1 MRVWCFTPNPVR
13 ERKFVVGSGRVEVSD
28 GGKGRN
34 VARQL
39 RAWGIPAI
47 SKTIFDSLVSGT
59 DAGTDP
65 RERVGWA
72 LVREGEERI
81 DFFTMD
87 PEINLTGWA
96 RIGKYWRQV
105 LRKGDWWVVAGSSA
119 TGWPKGWW
127 KKLISDLQKKGVSV
141 LVDSRGALL
150 WEAVETG
157 VDWIKCNLAEAE
169 ETTGLKGVDRCIR
182 SLQGDRTTGVVVT
195 LGKDGL
201 AAEVNSGRI
210 FVSAHRVRVL
220 DATGSGDVVTATI
233 LYGEIQKWTMERTL
247 RTAVKVGALN
257 AKGEGNVAKAIL
269 RG

>member
-1 MRVWCFTPNPVR
+1 MRVWCFTPNPVQ
-13 ERKFVVGSGRVEVSD
+13 ERKLVVGAGRVEVAA

-47 SKTIFDSLVSGT
+47 SKTIFDALASGS
-59 DAGTDP
+59 DAGSDP

-72 LVREGEERI
+72 LVREWEERI

-87 PEINLTGWA
+87 PEINLTDWT
-96 RIGKYWRQV
+96 RIGKHWRQV

-127 KKLISDLQKKGVSV
+127 RKLIGDLQKRGVSV

-150 WEAVETG
+150 REAVEAG
-157 VDWIKCNLAEAE
+157 ADWIKCNLAEAE
-169 ETTGLKGVDRCIR
+169 ETTGLKGVERCIR
-182 SLQGDRTTGVVVT
+182 SLKGNGTTGVVVT

-201 AAEVNSGRI
+201 AADVNGEQI
-210 FVSAHRVRVL
+210 FVSAPRVRVF
-220 DATGSGDVVTATI
+220 DPTGSGDVVTATI
-233 LYGEIQKWTMERTL
+233 LYGELQKWTMERTL
-247 RTAVKVGALN
+247 RTAVKAGAWN
-257 AKGEGNVAKAIL
+257 TKGEGNVAEAIL